1 MRVHGPQRADVAA
14 WGKFRCKSSQARPQV
29 QADDEHGNGEK
40 MAVLM
45 KPAVPAASV
54 HAAAPPAH
62 SSAVAAAEAA
72 VSAGPGARELGGGG
86 SDTATGLQGL
96 DGVGLSD
103 RMRERL
109 SLCGITGLVPVQR
122 ATFAALMNGKDMLV
136 KASVWPPFSQKYARE

>member
-1 MRVHGPQRADVAA
+1 MAA
-14 WGKFRCKSSQARPQV
+14 WCRGKSSQARPQV
-29 QADDEHGNGEK
+29 QADDEHGGSEK
-40 MAVLM
+40 LAVVM
-45 KPAVPAASV
+45 KPAAPAASV

-72 VSAGPGARELGGGG
+72 VSASPGARELGGGG
-86 SDTATGLQGL
+86 SDTETGMQGL

-109 SLCGITGLVPVQR
+109 SLCGITGLFPVQR